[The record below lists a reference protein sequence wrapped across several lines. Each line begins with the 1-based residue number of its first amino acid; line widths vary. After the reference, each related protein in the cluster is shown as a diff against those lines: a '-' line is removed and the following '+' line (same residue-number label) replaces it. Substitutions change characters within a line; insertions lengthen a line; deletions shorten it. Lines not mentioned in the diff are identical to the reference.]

1 MLDDGASGR
10 FCAFLGVLCQK
21 GAEIGVFLHVIA
33 AFVEF
38 GLHFAQKSS
47 LHSRP
52 LRGGVLPCAAVVL
65 FGLAQEVGGFS
76 DRLRF
81 QIRPR
86 QKQLHARGQVLRRL
100 AVAVHQLRQCVVVG
114 HGGAPVVLC
123 GHIILPVLFFVHF
136 Q

>member
-1 MLDDGASGR
+1 MLDDCAGGR

-38 GLHFAQKSS
+38 GLDFIQKSS
-47 LHSRP
+47 LHFVP

-76 DRLRF
+76 DWLRF
-81 QIRPR
+81 
-86 QKQLHARGQVLRRL
+86 
-100 AVAVHQLRQCVVVG
+100 
-114 HGGAPVVLC
+114 
-123 GHIILPVLFFVHF
+123 
-136 Q
+136 